1 MHSRS
6 SGRSERVLCQV
17 LGTGVA
23 PLNSRSLVVDVRGL
37 SPRALADAG
46 ALRILQGEG
55 SQDSDIDLKGLFT
68 NEMERGGG

>member
-37 SPRALADAG
+37 SPLADAG